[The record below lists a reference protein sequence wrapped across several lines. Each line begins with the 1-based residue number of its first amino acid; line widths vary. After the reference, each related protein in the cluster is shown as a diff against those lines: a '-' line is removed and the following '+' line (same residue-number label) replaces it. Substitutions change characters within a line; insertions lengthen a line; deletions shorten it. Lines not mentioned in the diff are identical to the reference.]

1 MGGFCGFFGGGGSGG
16 FCILIWLFFWNWG
29 NKIGLGDWG
38 LPSGAYPLSL
48 NAYGRL
54 VSCGQGSA
62 LSFRVSSYAKTVL
75 FKTNPR
81 ARMG

>member
-1 MGGFCGFFGGGGSGG
+1 MGGAFVVLGWGGVEGN
-16 FCILIWLFFWNWG
+16 CILIWLFFWNWG

-62 LSFRVSSYAKTVL
+62 LLFRVSSYAKTVL